1 MHARPIIGIVPTH
14 LPAAGDIR
22 LACNYADSVI
32 AAGGAA
38 LILPLTEDE
47 MVYEQLFPL
56 LDGVL
61 LTGGHDVDPARWSVP
76 HRDDNS
82 GEGPNSACTNMP
94 ETGSEPEITPL
105 RDAAE
110 WRLIAYAI
118 AHDLPIY
125 GICRG
130 LQILN
135 VYFGGTLYEDLPRD
149 FTPHGA
155 EALCEHNAH
164 TPQGDYDGERLCHTV
179 TFAEGSQ
186 LARIFDTEQLAVNSL
201 HHQAVRAIAP
211 EFRATAYAPDGVV
224 EGVEARDGSPIV
236 AVQWH
241 PEYFGTTA
249 PMNRFF
255 QALVAESA
263 ARAATRSRRS

>member
-1 MHARPIIGIVPTH
+1 MSARPVIGIVPTH
-14 LPAAGDIR
+14 LPTAGDIR
-22 LACNYADSVI
+22 LACNYADAVI
-32 AAGGAA
+32 SAGGAPV
-38 LILPLTEDE
+38 ILPLTEDE

-61 LTGGHDVDPARWSVP
+61 LTGGHDVDPVRWSDP
-76 HRDDNS
+76 HQDDTR
-82 GEGPNSACTNMP
+82 GEAPNSACANTFGMD
-94 ETGSEPEITPL
+94 SEPDITPL
-105 RDAAE
+105 RDAVE
-110 WRLIAYAI
+110 WRLVAYAI

-130 LQILN
+130 LQVLN
-135 VYFGGTLYEDLPRD
+135 AFFGGTLYEDLPRD
-149 FTPHGA
+149 FSPQDD

-164 TPQGDYDGERLCHTV
+164 TPEGDYDGERLCHAV
-179 TFAEGSQ
+179 TFAEDSQ
-186 LARIFDTEQLAVNSL
+186 LARIFDTERLTVNSL
-201 HHQAVRAIAP
+201 HHQAARAVAP
-211 EFRATAYAPDGVV
+211 ELRATAYAPDGVV
-224 EGVEARDGSPIV
+224 EGVEAKDGRPIV

>member
-1 MHARPIIGIVPTH
+1 MHARPIIGIAPTH

-22 LACNYADSVI
+22 LACNYADAVI
-32 AAGGAA
+32 AACGAPF
-38 LILPLTEDE
+38 ILPLTEDE
-47 MVYEQLFPL
+47 TTYTQLFPL

-61 LTGGHDVDPARWSVP
+61 LTGGHDVDPARWSIP
-76 HRDDNS
+76 RRDDTR
-82 GEGPNSACTNMP
+82 GEASDSACINMP
-94 ETGSEPEITPL
+94 ETDSESEITPL
-105 RDAAE
+105 RDAVE
-110 WRLIAYAI
+110 WRLVAYAI
-118 AHDLPIY
+118 AHNLPIY

-130 LQILN
+130 LQVLN
-135 VYFGGTLYEDLPRD
+135 AFFGGTLYEDLPRD
-149 FTPHGA
+149 FTPQNG

-164 TPQGDYDGERLCHTV
+164 TPEGDYDGERLCHTV

-186 LARIFDTEQLAVNSL
+186 LARIFDAESLAVNSL
-201 HHQAVRAIAP
+201 HHQAARNVAP
-211 EFRATAYAPDGVV
+211 ELCATAYAPDGVV
-224 EGVEARDGSPIV
+224 EGVEAKDGSPIV

-263 ARAATRSRRS
+263 VRAATRS

>member
-1 MHARPIIGIVPTH
+1 MHARPIIGIAPTH

-22 LACNYADSVI
+22 LACNYADAVI
-32 AAGGAA
+32 AAGGAPF
-38 LILPLTEDE
+38 ILPLTEDE
-47 MVYEQLFPL
+47 TTYTQLFPL

-61 LTGGHDVDPARWSVP
+61 LTGGHDVDPARWSIP
-76 HRDDNS
+76 RRDDTR
-82 GEGPNSACTNMP
+82 GEASDSACINMP
-94 ETGSEPEITPL
+94 ETDSESEITPL
-105 RDAAE
+105 RDAVE
-110 WRLIAYAI
+110 WRLVAYAI

-130 LQILN
+130 LQVLN
-135 VYFGGTLYEDLPRD
+135 AFFGGTLCEDLPRD
-149 FTPHGA
+149 FTPQNG

-164 TPQGDYDGERLCHTV
+164 TPEGDYDGERLCHTV

-186 LARIFDTEQLAVNSL
+186 LARIFDAESLAVNSL
-201 HHQAVRAIAP
+201 HHQAARNVAP
-211 EFRATAYAPDGVV
+211 ELCATAYAPDGVV
-224 EGVEARDGSPIV
+224 EGVEAKDGSPIV

-263 ARAATRSRRS
+263 VRAATRS